1 MTSSHKSKFDFSKR
15 RAMFVSAHK
24 VAIYHW
30 HKGDL
35 TSSYMF
41 DVNKD
46 GKLFFERYLK
56 ETPNIP
62 VYILIDLF
70 EEEFKNET
78 VPHVFGRD
86 RIAIIDRKKSR
97 LFRDTPFYYHKVQG
111 REDEGRK
118 DDIVLMSAITNPML
132 IQPWLDIL
140 QEHKI
145 PIVGITSVPLLTESL
160 IKLLPDPGDNN
171 LIVSIQSI
179 SGLRQTFIK
188 KDQLRVSRLVQ
199 LPRYGTE
206 PYGPHISEE
215 VDKIKRYLTSVRLV
229 SADMA
234 DADSL
239 KIYFLLNGDVLN
251 EVKKEYKD
259 ISMAG
264 MQFLDINDLLVSA
277 GSDRQVSSPFADQL
291 YIHQML
297 KSKASNAY
305 ARPTEKRYN
314 SLRNTRISLLV
325 CSAILIVASMAWSG
339 LSFMQGVDLRQNSLS
354 AQNKADFYQTRYE
367 LAREGLPQTPVEPAE
382 LQVAVDLVGELMGY
396 KTTPIE
402 MVRLISFGMNRYSN
416 IALNNFNWVSAVDP
430 NEKIAMAQNAPNQGM
445 IGYSDISN
453 PEEDYKYFQ
462 IAFIEAEVNPFDGN
476 YRNAISLINEYAETL
491 RTQNNVY
498 DVSILSLPLD
508 VSSEASMA
516 GNTNITQREA
526 RFSIRIVL
534 GIKNEV

>member
-1 MTSSHKSKFDFSKR
+1 MTSSRKSKFDFSKR

-35 TSSYMF
+35 GSSYLF

-56 ETPNIP
+56 ETPNNP

-70 EEEFKNET
+70 EEEFKQET
-78 VPHVFGRD
+78 APHVFGRD
-86 RIAIIDRKKSR
+86 RESIIGRKKSR

-140 QEHKI
+140 QEHKV
-145 PIVGITSVPLLTESL
+145 PIVGITSVPLLTENI
-160 IKLLPDPGDNN
+160 IKLLPEPGGNN
-171 LIVSIQSI
+171 LVVSIQSI

-188 KDQLRVSRLVQ
+188 KSQLRVSRLVQ

-206 PYGPHISEE
+206 PYGALISEE

-229 SADMA
+229 TADSG
-234 DADSL
+234 DTESL
-239 KIYFLLNGDVLN
+239 KIYFLLNGDVLQ

-259 ISMAG
+259 ISTSG
-264 MQFLDINDLLVSA
+264 MQFLDINDLLVA
-277 GSDRQVSSPFADQL
+277 VGSDRQISSPFADQL

-314 SLRNTRISLLV
+314 SLRNTRISLLA
-325 CSAILIVASMAWSG
+325 CSVLFMVASFVWSG
-339 LSFMQGVDLRQNSLS
+339 FSFIQGIELRQNSLS

-367 LAREGLPQTPVEPAE
+367 LAREGLPQTPVEPSE
-382 LQVAVDLVGELMGY
+382 LKVAVDLIGELRGH

-402 MVRLISFGMNRYSN
+402 IVRLISFGMNRYPN
-416 IALNNFNWVSAVDP
+416 IALSNFNWLSAINP
-430 NEKIAMAQNAPNQGM
+430 NEKIEMGQNAPNQGV

-453 PEEDYKYFQ
+453 PEGDYKFFQ
-462 IAFIEAEVNPFDGN
+462 IAFVEAEVSPFDGN
-476 YRNAISLINEYAETL
+476 YRNAISIINEYAETL
-491 RTQNNVY
+491 RSQNNVY

-516 GNTNITQREA
+516 GNTNTTQRDA